1 MDFEWVETRQQTFL
15 SVDQSSPI
23 FLLNM
28 GRITVDQLVFR
39 STPVSKIFVVKA
51 WSCPKLC

>member
-23 FLLNM
+23 VLLNM